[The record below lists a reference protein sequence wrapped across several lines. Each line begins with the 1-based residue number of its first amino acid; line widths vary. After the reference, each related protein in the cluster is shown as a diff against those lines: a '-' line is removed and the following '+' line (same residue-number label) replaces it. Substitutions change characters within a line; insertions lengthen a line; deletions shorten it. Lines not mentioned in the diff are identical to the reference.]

1 VADNIE
7 KLSCILVP
15 EEKKQFAYDTRSI
28 DWWTYWIDIHIPA
41 LRRWTYPLIEGR
53 PLAVRPPRDFQ
64 IRQEEPI
71 NGEAVK
77 TGTNGATW
85 RYS

>member
-1 VADNIE
+1 V
-7 KLSCILVP
+7 
-15 EEKKQFAYDTRSI
+15 
-28 DWWTYWIDIHIPA
+28 HIPA

-53 PLAVRPPRDFQ
+53 PLEARPPRHFELASAENNAET
-64 IRQEEPI
+64 IR
-71 NGEAVK
+71 